1 MKYICRTCRRSIHN
15 QQKLAGVWRSQK
27 MLSIVS
33 SGMYL
38 LISNNFFCFFAYYQY
53 RILLW
58 TLLFESGL
66 KEAVL
71 HLTLNKTSAYLCH
84 LCCGCICHC
93 CFVDGKKNTKYTKR
107 LDTNLINISQITIIK
122 KIWCQKSV

>member
-1 MKYICRTCRRSIHN
+1 MIIYIYEIYICRTCRRIIQN

-38 LISNNFFCFFAYYQY
+38 LISDNFFCFCAYYQN

-71 HLTLNKTSAYLCH
+71 HLTLNKSFIKRENFCNFCYPVHNCNFCLPVPFMLWLYLSLL
-84 LCCGCICHC
+84 LC
-93 CFVDGKKNTKYTKR
+93 
-107 LDTNLINISQITIIK
+107 
-122 KIWCQKSV
+122 